1 MRKRLIHLLTIILL
15 VSFRLSAGE
24 PDFSKFF
31 QDKDGCFILYD
42 LKADKIVYHYN
53 DARCALQ
60 VPPCSTFKPALAVM
74 AFDQGV
80 LKDEN
85 TTYKWDG
92 VDRGNPVWNR
102 DTSAT
107 DWIKN
112 SVFWYSQR
120 ITPQLGTATIKDYLA
135 KFNYGNR
142 DISGGLTQFWLDSSL
157 KISPDE
163 ELQFLIKLW
172 RDKLPASSRAM
183 ELTKKIMYLETSPSG
198 VILSGK
204 TGSGAPKKNAFGWFV
219 GHIQGKT
226 GEYLFIVNYSENN
239 PAKEKTYP
247 GMIAKNILKKI
258 LGELKLY

>member
-1 MRKRLIHLLTIILL
+1 MGKRWFHFLVVILF
-15 VSFRLSAGE
+15 VSFRLAAAE

-42 LKADKIVYHYN
+42 LKTDKIIYHYN
-53 DARCALQ
+53 NARCALR
-60 VPPCSTFKPALAVM
+60 VPPFSTFKPALAVM
-74 AFDQGV
+74 AFDKGV

-85 TTYKWDG
+85 TVYKWDG
-92 VDRGNPVWNR
+92 VDHGNPVWNR
-102 DTSAT
+102 DASAT

-112 SVFWYSQR
+112 SVVWYSQR
-120 ITPQLGTATIKDYLA
+120 ITPQLGPATIKDYLA
-135 KFNYGNR
+135 KLDYGNQ

-163 ELQFLIKLW
+163 ELQFLKKLW
-172 RDKLPASSRAM
+172 CDKLPASSRAM

-204 TGSGAPKKNAFGWFV
+204 TGSGAPKKNALGWFV
-219 GHIQGKT
+219 GHIQGNT

-239 PAKEKTYP
+239 PAKEKSYP

-258 LGELKLY
+258 LEELKLY